1 MDGIISLKLGAD
13 WLTRLY
19 KQLSRKKKKKK
30 KDLEEI
36 KNIMSGV
43 DPLEL
48 VKFYVDPQS
57 QEINPADSADEDFNV
72 SRQSIFEKLNDFF
85 NTKNL
90 TNPGN
95 KVMFILS
102 DAGMGKTSL
111 LAMLKLIEL
120 TTFWPRQYNCE
131 LFKLGRDTLKEVENI
146 DEKRKTILLLDSLDE
161 DKTAIGRVEERMMEI
176 LDLTTKSFH
185 KVIITCRTQF
195 FPGLE
200 SPGKIE
206 IGGYK
211 CYAKYLSFFDN
222 KKVDEYLSKRF
233 SKKILFFKVKDK
245 RKIETA
251 KRIIDKMGSLRC
263 RPMLLAHIEEFMSNE
278 NKLTGGMDEY
288 DVYNILLDNWLARQ
302 EIKSKKPK
310 NELLKAC
317 LLLAVEMQEKQVRE
331 ISKQDLRKLAASFT
345 GIEQL
350 ESIDIE
356 GRSLLNKNSAG
367 DYRFSHYSIQEFLVV
382 KYIRETQGVKL
393 LDQIELTDFILK
405 MLLKIEWIK
414 IPAGEFKM
422 GSNKSN
428 NETVHHVSLDSF
440 YISKTLVTFDQYDIF
455 CEETGRD
462 KPGDSGWG
470 RGNRPVINVSW
481 QNADDFC
488 KWLSAKTGENVHL
501 PTEAQWEYACRAGTT
516 GDRYGKLDE
525 IAWYYKNSKGKT
537 HPVAQ
542 KKPNAYGL
550 YDMLGNVREWCN
562 DFYGYYPEEAVTNPT
577 GPESGK
583 FRVLRGGSWMDFGE
597 GARSADRNRINPSGR
612 DFNAGFRLARGQK

>member
-1 MDGIISLKLGAD
+1 MEIIPLKQGED
-13 WLTRLY
+13 WIIRLY

-30 KDLEEI
+30 KELEKI

-72 SRQSIFEKLNDFF
+72 SRQSTFEKLNDFF
-85 NTKNL
+85 DSKNL

-95 KVMFILS
+95 NVMFILS

-111 LAMLKLIEL
+111 LAMLKLTEM
-120 TTFWPRQYNCE
+120 TSFWPRQYNCE
-131 LFKLGRDTLKEVENI
+131 LFKLDRNTLNEVENI
-146 DEKRKTILLLDSLDE
+146 EEKRKTILLLDSLDE
-161 DKTAIGRVEERMMEI
+161 DKTAIGRVEERLMEI

-185 KVIITCRTQF
+185 KIIITCRTQF

-233 SKKILFFKVKDK
+233 SKKILFFKIKD
-245 RKIETA
+245 REKIKTA

-263 RPMLLAHIEEFMSNE
+263 RPMLLAHIEEFMKNE
-278 NKLTGGMDEY
+278 YKLTVNMDEY
-288 DVYNILLDNWLARQ
+288 EVYNILLDNWLARQ
-302 EIKSKKPK
+302 ETKSKKPK
-310 NELLKAC
+310 NELLNAC
-317 LLLAVEMQEKQVRE
+317 LLLAVEMQKKQVRE
-331 ISKQDLRKLAASFT
+331 ISKQDLRKLVALFQ

-350 ESIDIE
+350 ESVDIE
-356 GRSLLNKNSAG
+356 GRSLLNKNSGG

-382 KYIRETQGVKL
+382 KYILENQGGKL
-393 LDQIELTDFILK
+393 LDQIEITDFMCK
-405 MLLKIEWIK
+405 LLIKIEWVK
-414 IPAGEFKM
+414 IPAGKFKM
-422 GSNKSN
+422 GSK
-428 NETVHHVSLDSF
+428 EVDDGTVHHVSLDSF
-440 YISKTLVTFDQYDIF
+440 YMSKTPVTFIQYDIF

-462 KPGDSGWG
+462 KPDDRGWG
-470 RGNRPVINVSW
+470 RGRRPVIFVSW
-481 QNADDFC
+481 HDADDFC
-488 KWLSAKTGENVHL
+488 KWLSGKIGENVHL

-516 GDRYGKLDE
+516 GERYGILDE
-525 IAWYYKNSKGKT
+525 IAWYIKNSNGKT

-542 KKPNAYGL
+542 KKPNDYGL
-550 YDMLGNVREWCN
+550 YDMLGNVWEWCN
-562 DFYGYYPEEAVTNPT
+562 DFYGEYPREAVTNPT
-577 GPESGK
+577 GPENGTR
-583 FRVLRGGSWMDFGE
+583 RVLRGGCWVSVG
-597 GARSADRNRINPSGR
+597 GYVRSAYRYRDESSNRFSSSGL
-612 DFNAGFRLARGQK
+612 RLARG